1 MPQPTILVVDDQVTN
16 RLLLRNRLEADGYQV
31 REAVDGVD
39 ALESIDERA
48 PDLILLD
55 VMMPRMDGF
64 TLCRTLRKRVATRGI
79 PVILVTTLS
88 DRQNRLVGLEAG
100 ADDFIAKPID
110 PPELSARVRSLLRL
124 RYMQSLLSQ
133 RELLDSAVRDLAD
146 GILVAEPDWTVLA
159 ANRAARLLLGLPPE
173 GEVTCNL
180 VDHLAQFEVSTD
192 LRAVDLTGES
202 RFDIS
207 RAGSPKLVVDARLST
222 VLDPTGRP
230 VYLTL
235 ALRDVTEERRNSRLR
250 VDFFSLT
257 AHKLRTP
264 MTILRGL
271 VELVTDEHT
280 ADLAAGLLRDLAPD
294 LRRKM
299 SEVSAILDSLLEHDK
314 LERMVEA
321 ARVVGTPLGPMVEA
335 ARLALTGQP
344 GAERLTVEVVG
355 GETEVQMA
363 PSDLE
368 LILRVMLD
376 NAAKF
381 TDCETPKVSIEAM
394 RCDEGPNPVRVLVRD
409 NGRGIPHEHFDNV
422 FHDCFQLDEHHTGNV
437 PGLGLGLALVRR
449 LTEAYGGTAE
459 VLESEPGLGTTFR
472 LRLP

>member
-39 ALESIDERA
+39 ALESIEQSP

-64 TLCRTLRKRVATRGI
+64 TVCRTLRRRVATRGI
-79 PVILVTTLS
+79 PIILVTTLS
-88 DRQNRLVGLEAG
+88 DRQNRLIGLEAG

-133 RELLDSAVRDLAD
+133 RELLDAAVRDLAD
-146 GILVAEPDWTVLA
+146 GILVSEPDWTVLA
-159 ANRAARLLLGLPPE
+159 ANRRARLLLGLPAE
-173 GEVTCNL
+173 GDVTCDLLN
-180 VDHLAQFEVSTD
+180 HLAQFDIGVD
-192 LRAVDLTGES
+192 LLTADLTGDL
-202 RFDIS
+202 RFDIT
-207 RAGSPKLVVDARLST
+207 RTGRPRLVIDAHLSP
-222 VLDPTGRP
+222 VLDPEGQP

-235 ALRDVTEERRNSRLR
+235 ALRDATEERRNSRLR

-271 VELVTDEHT
+271 VELITDDRT
-280 ADLAAGLLRDLAPD
+280 AELASAMLRDLAPD
-294 LRRKM
+294 LQRKM
-299 SEVSAILDSLLEHDK
+299 AEVTTILDSLLEHDK
-314 LERMVEA
+314 LEQMVDA
-321 ARVVGTPLGPMVEA
+321 QVAVGTPLNACVDA
-335 ARLALTGQP
+335 AR
-344 GAERLTVEVVG
+344 AEVAAHRATVGLTVDLVG
-355 GETEVQMA
+355 GDTLVQMA
-363 PSDLE
+363 PGDLE
-368 LILRVMLD
+368 CVLRALLD

-381 TDCETPKVSIEAM
+381 NDTGHPTVRIEAT
-394 RCDEGPNPVRVLVRD
+394 RRDDGLNPVTLLVSD
-409 NGRGIPHEHFDNV
+409 NGRGIPPEHFDSI
-422 FHDCFQLDEHHTGNV
+422 FTECFQVDEHHTGNV

-449 LTEAYGGTAE
+449 LTDAYGGMAE
-459 VLESEPGLGTTFR
+459 VLDSQPGVGTTFR